1 MISPSRTE
9 PWGTALVGVLAI
21 VLVAGACSR
30 KKPPTT
36 EIRTDTTAADT
47 ASVPPPPAEEDR
59 AAELRAARIEE
70 ARLIV
75 AEKIF
80 FDFNSS
86 EIKPE
91 YREVLAR
98 KADVMNEFPEIS
110 IRVEGHCDDRGTV
123 EYNLALGE
131 RRAQAAKD
139 YLVNAGLDPD
149 RVNTI
154 SYGEERPAVEGS
166 GEEVWAQNR
175 RDEFVITSGL
185 EPGA

>member
-1 MISPSRTE
+1 MISPGRTE
-9 PWGTALVGVLAI
+9 PWGTVLVAVLAI
-21 VLVAGACSR
+21 VLAVGACSR

-36 EIRTDTTAADT
+36 DITTQTTAADT
-47 ASVPPPPAEEDR
+47 ASVPPPAEEDR

-70 ARLIV
+70 ARLII

-80 FDFNSS
+80 FDFNRS

-98 KADVMNEFPEIS
+98 KADVLNEFPEIS
-110 IRVEGHCDDRGTV
+110 MRIEGHCDDRGTV

-139 YLVNAGLDPD
+139 YLVNAGIDPD
-149 RVNTI
+149 RMNTI
-154 SYGEERPAVEGS
+154 SYGEERPAVEGA

-175 RDEFVITSGL
+175 RDEFVITTGPEL
-185 EPGA
+185 

>member
-9 PWGTALVGVLAI
+9 LSGTALVAVLAI
-21 VLVAGACSR
+21 VLAAGACSR

-36 EIRTDTTAADT
+36 EIRTTAADT
-47 ASVPPPPAEEDR
+47 SSVPSPAEEDR

-70 ARLIV
+70 ARLIM

-80 FDFNSS
+80 FDFNRS

-110 IRVEGHCDDRGTV
+110 IRTEGHCDERGTV

-139 YLVNAGLDPD
+139 YLVNAGIDPD

-175 RDEFVITSGL
+175 RDEFVLTAGL
-185 EPGA
+185 NPGE